1 MAYIGNKPANKAVV
15 ASDLD
20 PAVITGQTAL
30 AVAPADT
37 DEFLIN
43 DAGTLKRI
51 DASLVGGGG
60 ITEADQWRINTN
72 LTTSTQYGFFTANW
86 ERVDTDGFGK
96 IGTGLTESSG
106 IFTFPSTGV
115 YLIAFDMM
123 AYGNG
128 GARPY
133 FGVRISTTTDNS
145 SYDDASMSYGSA
157 YTNGAYATMSGRFQ
171 FNVTNVS
178 THKFKMGYETD
189 GSNSIIFENNSTRN
203 SSNVTVT
210 RLGDAV

>member
-1 MAYIGNKPANKAVV
+1 MTAILKVDEIQDTSGNN
-15 ASDLD
+15 
-20 PAVITGQTAL
+20 I
-30 AVAPADT
+30 
-37 DEFLIN
+37 IN
-43 DAGTLKRI
+43 ENAGTVTIGKAGNTTNI
-51 DASLVGGGG
+51 VGTLQNDGAALISG
-60 ITEADQWRINTN
+60 ITEADQWRINTD

-86 ERVDTDGFGK
+86 ERVDSDGFGK

-106 IFTFPSTGV
+106 VFSFPSTGV
-115 YLIAFDMM
+115 YLISFDMN

-145 SYDDASMSYGSA
+145 TYDDASMTYGSS

-189 GSNSIIFENNSTRN
+189 TNSVVFENNSNRN

-210 RLGDAV
+210 RLGDSV

>member
-1 MAYIGNKPANKAVV
+1 MALSKIDVANMLTGATPV
-15 ASDLD
+15 AN
-20 PAVITGQTAL
+20 GGTAL
-30 AVAPADT
+30 TSGFVNGGS
-37 DEFLIN
+37 I
-43 DAGTLKRI
+43 
-51 DASLVGGGG
+51 VG
-60 ITEADQWRINTN
+60 ADQWRLSSSVTGQQEPLSSN
-72 LTTSTQYGFFTANW
+72 L

-115 YLIAFDMM
+115 YLIAFDMI

-145 SYDDASMSYGSA
+145 TYSDASMSYGSS

-189 GSNSIIFENNSTRN
+189 GSNSIIFENNSDRN